1 MNINAAKEKMM
12 WRSIVLNIANRIC
25 TCEGLQIRK
34 AKRLDAVRQTAQ
46 AAVKNVKVKFKI
58 NLQWTRVD

>member
-12 WRSIVLNIANRIC
+12 WRSIVLNIAKRIC

-34 AKRLDAVRQTAQ
+34 VKRLDTVRQTAQ
-46 AAVKNVKVKFKI
+46 AAVKNV
-58 NLQWTRVD
+58 